1 MKLILPPLLV
11 LPLLLGAC
19 ASSQQPGKETA
30 AGSNGFARQSGPL
43 ATAWGELP
51 TYSHQPADLREFKG
65 RFSWLPV
72 LLAGIDNTA
81 TVDVLVNRDGTV
93 RDVAIVGS
101 SGNPA
106 KDSTVKPSL
115 DGVRITTKIAPE
127 DPAPY
132 VLRTLVVFHKFP
144 AYGPAFAYTQSRYT
158 GMSFTTANDWV
169 WGNR

>member
-1 MKLILPPLLV
+1 MKRILPPLLV

-19 ASSQQPGKETA
+19 ATSQQPSKETVA
-30 AGSNGFARQSGPL
+30 SSSGFARQTGSL
-43 ATAWGELP
+43 ATAWGKLP
-51 TYSHQPADLREFKG
+51 TYSHQPEELQQFKS

-93 RDVAIVGS
+93 RDVAIVES

-115 DGVRITTKIAPE
+115 DGVRIATKIAPE

-132 VLRTLVVFHKFP
+132 VFRTLVVFHKAP
-144 AYGPAFAYTQSRYT
+144 GYGSDYSSLYPETRYT
-158 GMSFTTANDWV
+158 EGIYNTLPDWV
-169 WGNR
+169 R